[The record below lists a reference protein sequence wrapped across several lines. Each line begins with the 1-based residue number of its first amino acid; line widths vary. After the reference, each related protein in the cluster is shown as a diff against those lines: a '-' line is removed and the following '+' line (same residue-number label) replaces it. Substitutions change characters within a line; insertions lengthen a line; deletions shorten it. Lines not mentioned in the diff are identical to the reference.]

1 MFRPRHPFRLIG
13 FLVTGLG
20 LVLLGLSIFL
30 EETINVALPLV
41 FLLLGG
47 AFYILVFAF
56 EPKWSW
62 SPVLYIPG
70 SVLLALGVILLLNVI
85 TNDWQAWA
93 YAWLLI
99 LAGLGFGLVLANR
112 RLGWRP
118 EVTLV
123 GWGSIVL
130 GLTFFAVFGV
140 IAGGLFI
147 QIMAPVMLILGGFLL
162 YRLRPEAVFPER
174 ILTRLGLAR
183 PAPESLPLSE
193 RPPAGRPLPNLPH
206 SAKPALVEPLS
217 ARELEVLRLVDMGL
231 SNPEIA
237 NRLSVASSTVKTHIN
252 NIYGKLG
259 VESRLQAV
267 KRARELGLLGP

>member
-1 MFRPRHPFRLIG
+1 MPRIDHPFRLIG
-13 FLVTGLG
+13 YLIAGLG
-20 LVLLGLSIFL
+20 LVLLALTIFL
-30 EETINVALPLV
+30 DGAVNVALPLV
-41 FLLLGG
+41 FLLLGA

-56 EPKWSW
+56 ENKWSW

-70 SVLLALGVILLLNVI
+70 SILFALGVILLLNVL
-85 TNDWQAWA
+85 TNDRQSWA

-99 LAGLGFGLVLANR
+99 VAGVGAGLVLANA
-112 RLGWRP
+112 RLKWRP
-118 EVTLV
+118 EVTLI
-123 GWGSIVL
+123 GWGSIVI

-140 IAGGLFI
+140 IAGGMFI
-147 QIMAPVMLILGGFLL
+147 QIMAPVLLILGGLLL

-174 ILTRLGLAR
+174 ILNRLGLAR
-183 PAPESLPLSE
+183 PMESPPRLPDQQQLI
-193 RPPAGRPLPNLPH
+193 
-206 SAKPALVEPLS
+206 EPLS

-237 NRLSVASSTVKTHIN
+237 SRLSVASSTVKTHIN

-267 KRARELGLLGP
+267 KRAQELGLLER